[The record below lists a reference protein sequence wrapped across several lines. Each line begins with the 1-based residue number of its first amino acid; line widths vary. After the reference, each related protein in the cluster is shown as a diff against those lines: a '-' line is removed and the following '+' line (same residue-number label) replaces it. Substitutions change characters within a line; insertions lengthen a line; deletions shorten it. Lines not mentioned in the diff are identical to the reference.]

1 MTTFNE
7 YVEALRDF
15 QDQNGHTR
23 VPAGYVHVTVWP
35 STNPGGVGGQA
46 LSNGKEIALGYWVS
60 YIRSRQRAGLL
71 DQERV
76 AQINEQIP
84 GFEWGPLKPGPRPG
98 GSKNRDNEIK
108 AFRQGGMSLQK
119 IGERYGLTRQRIHQL
134 IKNS

>member
-15 QDQNGHTR
+15 QEQNGHTR
-23 VPAGYVHVTVWP
+23 VPSGYEHLTE
-35 STNPGGVGGQA
+35 NLA
-46 LSNGKEIALGYWVS
+46 LEMPIRKVALGYWVS

-76 AQINEQIP
+76 AQINEQVP